1 LRSRVAIAVLVSIAL
16 FSTIVRA
23 QESRA
28 AARDLVKKWQDAIV
42 NVRVVV
48 KMRMSMGG
56 REMQSNDDTI
66 ETVGTVI
73 DPGGLTVVSLSS
85 INPGAMMTKLMSS
98 GNGGSEKVDIVS
110 EPTDL
115 KIRLADGRELPSM
128 IALRDEDLNLA
139 FIRPITAPAKPLIAI
154 NLADAAQPALLDQ
167 VVVFGRFGRVGGWAP
182 SAALRDIGGIVLK
195 PRTFY
200 VLTGESAG
208 IGTPAFLPNGKI
220 VGILTVRQVANDRP
234 SAFATMSGAEGL
246 GLLPVILPADDVL
259 DIAKQATIASLQRRN
274 GLIRSSSLMRNGGS
288 S

>member
-1 LRSRVAIAVLVSIAL
+1 MVRSTFAASVLAFALL
-16 FSTIVRA
+16 FSTGANA

-66 ETVGTVI
+66 ETVGTVV
-73 DPGGLTVVSLSS
+73 DPGGLTVVSLTS
-85 INPGAMMTKLMSS
+85 INPGPTMTKLMAS
-98 GNGGSEKVDIVS
+98 GGGQSVEIAS

-115 KIRLADGRELPSM
+115 KIRLSDGRELPST

-139 FIRPITAPAKPLIAI
+139 FIRPISPPGKPLIAV
-154 NLADAAQPALLDQ
+154 NLADAAQPAMLDQ
-167 VVVFGRFGRVGGWAP
+167 VIVFGRLGRVGGWAP
-182 SAALRDIGGIVLK
+182 SASLRDIGGIVLK

-200 VLTGESAG
+200 VLAGDSAG
-208 IGTPAFLPNGKI
+208 IGTPAFLLNGKI
-220 VGILTVRQVANDRP
+220 VGILTVRQITNDRP
-234 SAFATMSGAEGL
+234 SAFAAMSGPEGL

-259 DIAKQATIASLQRRN
+259 DIAKQATEKR
-274 GLIRSSSLMRNGGS
+274 
-288 S
+288 

>member
-1 LRSRVAIAVLVSIAL
+1 MAS
-16 FSTIVRA
+16 A
-23 QESRA
+23 QENRA

-66 ETVGTVI
+66 EAVGTVV

-85 INPGAMMTKLMSS
+85 INPGPMMTKLMSS
-98 GNGGSEKVDIVS
+98 SSGGGGQSIDIAS

-115 KIRLADGRELPSM
+115 KIRLADGRELQST

-139 FIRPITAPAKPLIAI
+139 FIRPINPPAKPLVAV
-154 NLADAAQPALLDQ
+154 NLADGGQPALLDQ
-167 VVVFGRFGRVGGWAP
+167 VVVFGRLGRVGGWAP
-182 SAALRDIGGIVLK
+182 SAALRDIGGIVVK

-200 VLTGESAG
+200 VLAGESAG

-259 DIAKQATIASLQRRN
+259 DIAKQATEKR
-274 GLIRSSSLMRNGGS
+274 
-288 S
+288 

>member
-1 LRSRVAIAVLVSIAL
+1 MLRSNLAVSVLASVLLVSPAA
-16 FSTIVRA
+16 SA

-56 REMQSNDDTI
+56 REMQSSDDTI
-66 ETVGTVI
+66 ETVGTVV
-73 DPGGLTVVSLSS
+73 DPGGLTVVSLTS
-85 INPGAMMTKLMSS
+85 INPGPTMTKLMANGS
-98 GNGGSEKVDIVS
+98 GGGQSVEIAS

-115 KIRLADGRELPSM
+115 KIRLADGRELQSA

-139 FIRPITAPAKPLIAI
+139 FIRPINPPAKPLVAV
-154 NLADAAQPALLDQ
+154 NLADAGQPALLDQ
-167 VVVFGRFGRVGGWAP
+167 VVVFGRFGRVGGCAA

-200 VLTGESAG
+200 VLAGESAG

-220 VGILTVRQVANDRP
+220 VGILTVRQVTNDRS
-234 SAFATMSGAEGL
+234 SAFAAMSGSEGL

-259 DIAKQATIASLQRRN
+259 DIAKQATEKR
-274 GLIRSSSLMRNGGS
+274 
-288 S
+288 

>member
-1 LRSRVAIAVLVSIAL
+1 LRSRVAIAVLACIFL
-16 FSTIVRA
+16 FSAIATA

-28 AARDLVKKWQDAIV
+28 AARDLVKKWQDAVV

-48 KMRMSMGG
+48 KMRMSMAG

-85 INPGAMMTKLMSS
+85 INPGAMMTKLMAS

-115 KIRLADGRELPSM
+115 KIRLADGRELQSM

-139 FIRPITAPAKPLIAI
+139 FIRPITAPAKPLVAI

-200 VLTGESAG
+200 VLAGESAG

-220 VGILTVRQVANDRP
+220 VGILTVRQITGDRP
-234 SAFATMSGAEGL
+234 SAFAGMSGPEGF

-259 DIAKQATIASLQRRN
+259 DISKQATEKR
-274 GLIRSSSLMRNGGS
+274 
-288 S
+288 

>member
-1 LRSRVAIAVLVSIAL
+1 MRSNPTVAVIASLLLLSATA
-16 FSTIVRA
+16 SA

-66 ETVGTVI
+66 EAVGTVI

-85 INPGAMMTKLMSS
+85 INPGPMMTKLIANS
-98 GNGGSEKVDIVS
+98 GGGGGQSVDIAS

-115 KIRLADGRELPSM
+115 KIRLADGRELAST

-139 FIRPITAPAKPLIAI
+139 FIRPITPPVKPLVAV
-154 NLADAAQPALLDQ
+154 NLGDAGEPALLDQ
-167 VVVFGRFGRVGGWAP
+167 VVVFGRLGRVGGWAP
-182 SAALRDIGGIVLK
+182 SAALRDIGGIVVK

-200 VLTGESAG
+200 VLAGESAG

-220 VGILTVRQVANDRP
+220 VGILTVRQVSNDRS
-234 SAFATMSGAEGL
+234 SAFAAMSGPEGL
-246 GLLPVILPADDVL
+246 GLLSVILPADDVL
-259 DIAKQATIASLQRRN
+259 DIAKQATEKR
-274 GLIRSSSLMRNGGS
+274 
-288 S
+288 